1 MATIDRIRKRSGLVI
16 VIVFVSLMA
25 FVLGDAIKAFKGGS
39 DPTIIGTI
47 NGQEI
52 TATDF
57 QDTIRTYRSY
67 NGSFQFRND
76 AWDRFVL
83 DNILTQELENSSLA
97 LSNKELDFVLPQHPL
112 IMQSF
117 SNGNGQFDMNAYNDF
132 KAQMKSFGELKKE
145 EREDRQNAQIA
156 AQYNEWILIK
166 KEQKLQSKYIKFIS
180 AVEKALFMPEAL
192 EKIHSERRSRQ
203 YPAQFVYI
211 PYSDVNE
218 SDIDVSDSDARAY
231 YAENRENFPQEEGR
245 NIEFIDFPYIPSQD
259 DRDYAKA
266 DLAELA
272 LEWLNVEDDS
282 LFIKQLSDNSYDL
295 QYVVESELQG
305 LDTLVLNQDIGYQ
318 MGPIDLD
325 SAFSII
331 KLVDKKSLPESVE
344 ARHILI
350 SYVGAEGADASISRS
365 PNDAYTLAD
374 SLFNYL
380 DSNRIEFDRVRE
392 EFSSD
397 IEANKKGG
405 SLGYLKRGSDLDRKN
420 LRDFCFLHKEG
431 KLGLVETEFGLHI
444 VEITDHKGSV
454 LAYKVGK
461 IDRNIV
467 PSKPT
472 MDAIETIA
480 DKLKYDMSSAED
492 YRALA
497 IERNYSLQPATN
509 LGRFE
514 ELVPGLGNNREVIS
528 WAYESGRKEG
538 HWSVLPNGDKG
549 LVLVRLTDV
558 LEEGYMNYERVADQC
573 LRGAI
578 KNAKKAI
585 ISNQVDEALARANSI
600 QDIANSLGKD
610 LDSSYFSIGGLNVDK
625 IGKEP
630 DVIGAICGQEP
641 GVIGPALEGNNG
653 IFVAFTSEA
662 LPLVEIDYT
671 QEAQDTQRQLRN
683 LWSNQEQPRRVLVE
697 KYDIER
703 FK

>member
-25 FVLGDAIKAFKGGS
+25 FVLGDAIKAFRGGA

-52 TATDF
+52 KATDF
-57 QDTIRTYRSY
+57 EDTIRTYLSN
-67 NGSFQFRND
+67 NGSFQFRNE
-76 AWDRFVL
+76 AWNRFVL
-83 DNILTQELENSSLA
+83 NNILTQELENSSLA
-97 LSNKELDFVLPQHPL
+97 LSNKELDFVMPYHPL

-117 SNGNGQFDMNAYNDF
+117 MNGNGQFDQNAYNDF
-132 KAQMKSFGELKKE
+132 RAQMKSFGELNKE
-145 EREDRQNAQIA
+145 EREDRQNAQKA
-156 AQYNEWILIK
+156 DQYNQWIRIK
-166 KEQKLQSKYIKFIS
+166 NEQRFLSKRIKFTA

-192 EKIHSERRSRQ
+192 EKIHSERGSRQ

-218 SDIDVSDSDARAY
+218 SDIDVSESDARAY

-245 NIEFIDFPYIPSQD
+245 NIEFIDFPYIPSQA
-259 DRDYAKA
+259 DREYAQA

-272 LEWLNVEDDS
+272 LEWLNVEDDT
-282 LFIKQLSDNSYDL
+282 LFIKQLSDNAYDL

-331 KLVDKKSLPESVE
+331 KLVDKKLLPESVE

-350 SYVGAEGADASISRS
+350 SYVGAEGADESVLRS
-365 PNDAYTLAD
+365 PDDAKILAD

-397 IEANKKGG
+397 IEANEKGG
-405 SLGYLKRGSDLDRKN
+405 SLGYLKRGSDLDRKK
-420 LRDFCFLHKEG
+420 LRDFCFLNEVG
-431 KLGLVETEFGLHI
+431 ELDLVKTEFGYHI

-467 PSKPT
+467 PFKPT
-472 MDAIETIA
+472 MDSIGDFA
-480 DKLKYDMSSAED
+480 KQLKYDMSSAED

-497 IERNYSLQPATN
+497 FERNYSLQPATN

-514 ELVPGLGNNREVIS
+514 EWVPGLGNNREVIS

-538 HWSVLPNGDKG
+538 DWSVLPNGDKG

-585 ISNQVDEALARANSI
+585 ISNQVDAALANANSI
-600 QDIANSLGKD
+600 EDIANSLGKD
-610 LDSSYFSIGGLNVDK
+610 LDSSDFSIGGLNVDK

-662 LPLVEIDYT
+662 LPLPEIDYS
-671 QEAQDTQRQLRN
+671 QEAQVTQRNLREE
-683 LWSNQEQPRRVLVE
+683 WFTKEKRVLEE
-697 KYDIER
+697 KYNIER